1 MQRLTHI
8 FNDKSIEPSPHGA
21 GSVSHQP
28 QCNRSTTDRPL
39 WILKVILAFILFGG
53 NIILPIQLLPVLAQ
67 QPKRTAQAQPN
78 SQGLSIQADT
88 QEANSKTQVVTAR
101 GNVRLNYPSRQL
113 RAQANLAQYYI
124 KQKRIVLTG
133 NVLVV
138 QNGNTLA
145 GESVIYLI
153 DEGKFIANPKV
164 KQQVRSNYIIPE
176 QGGKGLTIQS
186 NSQEANTKSKIVTA
200 TGNVRLN
207 YPDKKLQA
215 RANLAEY
222 KIGEKQIVLSGDVFV
237 VQDGSSL
244 QGDTITYLIE
254 EGRFI
259 AKQKPGIPVQSIY
272 VIPDEQAKEQ

>member
-1 MQRLTHI
+1 
-8 FNDKSIEPSPHGA
+8 
-21 GSVSHQP
+21 VSHQP
-28 QCNRSTTDRPL
+28 PGDRSTTDRPL
-39 WILKVILAFILFGG
+39 WILKVILAFIVFGG
-53 NIILPIQLLPVLAQ
+53 NIVLPSQLLPVLAQ
-67 QPKRTAQAQPN
+67 KPKRTAQAQPN
-78 SQGLSIQADT
+78 PQPNSQGLAIQADT

-153 DEGKFIANPKV
+153 EEGKFIANPKV

-200 TGNVRLN
+200 SGNVRLN

-272 VIPDEQAKEQ
+272 VIPDEQAKE